1 MEKIIIIVISLA
13 IIVFFVSYLYF
24 CKTEKIEFE
33 YNTIIAEP
41 YFTFWKVYGNSEYY
55 QRMSYDEALWTFK
68 QDNNMDS
75 YFVQAGQELKIRV
88 MKEGN

>member
-13 IIVFFVSYLYF
+13 IVVFFVSYLYF
-24 CKTEKIEFE
+24 SKTEKIEFE

-55 QRMSYDEALWTFK
+55 QRMSYDEALWAFK

-88 MKEGN
+88 IKEGE